1 MPSTSF
7 SEEGAGV
14 AQDRDLHDGAR
25 VALGVVRLVNGGLG
39 LLVPG
44 VLIRRIDS
52 TDPNPA
58 AVYAFRLFGIR
69 NILIGRDVLVR
80 RGEDLDRSID
90 EAVVVH
96 GSDSLTATVLT
107 VTGAVPRRAGLLL
120 MAVSVTNTTLALL
133 ARRSRHA

>member
-1 MPSTSF
+1 MPSTSWA
-7 SEEGAGV
+7 EEGMGV
-14 AQDRDLHDGAR
+14 AQYRDLNDGAR
-25 VALGVVRLVNGGLG
+25 YALGIVRLVNGGLG
-39 LLVPG
+39 LVLPR

-52 TDPNPA
+52 SDPSPA

-80 RGEDLDRSID
+80 RGEALDRCID

-96 GSDSLTATVLT
+96 GCDSLTATVLT

-133 ARRSRHA
+133 CRHTRHA